1 MVTLQTTSEISC
13 PGPTWA
19 ENTAYVIA
27 AGMTDD
33 LTTIVLRA
41 IERAPQWVRRDLE
54 SKDRVVRIQAEE
66 SLAAM
71 IADALRRIDE
81 PSI

>member
-1 MVTLQTTSEISC
+1 MRPIPAPLIES
-13 PGPTWA
+13 GPPF
-19 ENTAYVIA
+19 VIA

-71 IADALRRIDE
+71 IADALRRIDA